1 MTAAGV
7 NRSRQ
12 AERQADR
19 QAERQVERWTTPKPA
34 QAQAQT
40 HLADRRALAPGEGGT

>member
-12 AERQADR
+12 AD
-19 QAERQVERWTTPKPA
+19 RQVERWTTPKPA
-34 QAQAQT
+34 QAQAQAQA